1 MHADNLLD
9 VQKPAEH
16 HALLLR
22 CDGSGR
28 KQGGSP
34 WPWKLTWVQWD
45 ISANNQEVWE
55 RCKDLLL
62 KRR

>member
-1 MHADNLLD
+1 MHTGNLLG

-22 CDGSGR
+22 CDCSGR
-28 KQGGSP
+28 KQGGLP
-34 WPWKLTWVQWD
+34 QPWKLTWVHD

-62 KRR
+62 KGR